1 MRSFQWSSQPS
12 DLALLVMYQQ
22 LVREDC
28 TYSILHIPQ
37 VRPSGNMCS
46 MARSPR
52 PGSLSHFLESSRD
65 HESCLTVK

>member
-22 LVREDC
+22 LVKEDC

-37 VRPSGNMCS
+37 VRPSGNMYS

-52 PGSLSHFLESSRD
+52 PG
-65 HESCLTVK
+65 